1 MVNYIDCAEDD
12 CPLNSNDICRAD
24 NYGALVVIDGSH
36 CLSYENIIKNE
47 WIDSLKNGD
56 KA

>member
-12 CPLNSNDICRAD
+12 CPLNSNGICRAD
-24 NYGALVVIDGSH
+24 NYGALVVINGSS
-36 CLSYENIIKNE
+36 CISYEDIIKNE
-47 WIDSLKNGD
+47 WIDDLKNRD